1 MRRWARPLYQ
11 PNLPLRGDR
20 RVTGGAEHVALSRE
34 AAQGGMVLL
43 KNENRTLPLPGGS
56 RIALFGKGC
65 YDYVKG
71 GGGSGDVFAAEIHDL
86 PEGLRL
92 AGAGIYGPLEEY
104 YRTDLQKQYEAG
116 RAPGMTEEPELPADL
131 LEQAKTFASVAI
143 IGISRFSGEG
153 WDRSDVEYEQDY
165 NPWASETSMP
175 KLAGMI
181 YPKGDFYLTDAERR
195 MVDQV
200 CANFSRVI
208 VVLNVGGMVETGWI
222 RDDARIGA
230 ALLAWQGGMEGG
242 CATAD
247 LLLGLVTPSGHL
259 TDTFAD
265 RLESYPST
273 DSFHEAVEYA
283 AYYEDIY
290 VGYRYF
296 ETIPGA
302 AEHVVYPFGYGLSYT
317 TFSMEC
323 VSSEMTGEEIRVV
336 ARVKNTGSCTG
347 RCVAQLYVSAPQ
359 GKLGKPGRTLVAFAK
374 TGCLNPGEAED
385 LTLQFTRYQFSSYD
399 DLGLVQKSAYVLEQ
413 GKYRFFLG
421 ENIRDAQEIDFHLD
435 LERDEVLQQLTSH
448 LAPVSLERRLR
459 ADGSYENL
467 PTGEARDINAC
478 LFEKIQGGME
488 EAMVPEQRGRESYRL
503 IHPYGENGH
512 PLEEVADGKI
522 TMEDFLA
529 QLSDDQLISLLGGQP
544 NAGVSNTWGFGNLPE
559 YGVPGVMTADGPA
572 GIRIDPATGITTTA
586 WPCAT
591 LLACTWD
598 TELAE
603 RVGRAGGEEL
613 KENNLCIWLAP
624 GVNIHRSP
632 LCGRNFEYYSED
644 PLIAGKIGGA
654 LVRGIQSEH
663 VAASV
668 KHFAANNKETNRKH
682 SDSRVSERALR
693 EIYLKVFE
701 IIVKESDP
709 YTIMSAYNAINGVRC
724 SENKE
729 LLTDVLRGE
738 WGFQGMVTT
747 DWWNRAEHY
756 KEILAGND
764 VKMANGYPERVK
776 KAMELGAVTRQDLE
790 SSARR
795 VLELILK
802 MD

>member
-1 MRRWARPLYQ
+1 
-11 PNLPLRGDR
+11 
-20 RVTGGAEHVALSRE
+20 
-34 AAQGGMVLL
+34 
-43 KNENRTLPLPGGS
+43 
-56 RIALFGKGC
+56 
-65 YDYVKG
+65 
-71 GGGSGDVFAAEIHDL
+71 
-86 PEGLRL
+86 
-92 AGAGIYGPLEEY
+92 
-104 YRTDLQKQYEAG
+104 
-116 RAPGMTEEPELPADL
+116 
-131 LEQAKTFASVAI
+131 
-143 IGISRFSGEG
+143 
-153 WDRSDVEYEQDY
+153 DVEYEQDY

-195 MVDQV
+195 MVDLV

-323 VSSEMTGEEIRVV
+323 VSSERTGEEIRVV
-336 ARVKNTGSCTG
+336 VRVKNTGSCIG

-374 TGCLNPGEAED
+374 TRCLTSGETEE
-385 LTLQFTRYQFSSYD
+385 LTLQFTRYQLSSYD

-421 ENIRDAQEIDFHLD
+421 ENIRDVQEIDFHLD
-435 LERDEVLQQLTSH
+435 LERDEVLQQLTSR

-459 ADGSYENL
+459 ADGSYETL

-529 QLSDDQLISLLGGQP
+529 QLSDDQLIRLLGGQP

-790 SSARR
+790 RSARR